1 MSFGND
7 DPQITEITGGIYE
20 GAEPY
25 ITDIMSEAGRLYGSD
40 VGRNYYPGST
50 VVPFAPQ
57 TQAAL
62 DLAQAE
68 GMNLTGGSNMYNLA
82 GSAYGGMASGAA
94 GDSYM
99 NRGLGA
105 GMGSSYGNRGLGMG
119 YGSADPGRD
128 AYSEIQPQGEY
139 LSSVRSGI
147 LGDVMQ
153 DVQSSFGGQGRT
165 GTSPGAQQAVSRGF
179 SQAYAPIAQ
188 SAAEAERTRQLSSRE
203 SAIGRQF
210 TGGREAMDRLFRG
223 SQADIGREQQA
234 REAQFGRQYGA
245 SQSDIARQQQAREAM
260 FGRMGTGAAGLMS
273 TQDSMD
279 ARRARGIGGIG
290 EVGSAYEDLAG
301 RNLQDRLNRFQ
312 FEQQSPY
319 KRLNAFIDPLVS
331 IAGLRGP
338 SYEYSQPAN
347 RLNQAF
353 GGLQM
358 GSYLGRGFGGAGG
371 MSGSNIGGL
380 LGAGAGYFFG

>member
-7 DPQITEITGGIYE
+7 DPQITAVTGGLYE

-25 ITDIMSEAGRLYGSD
+25 IEDIMSESARLYGSD

-50 VVPFAPQ
+50 VVPFAPE
-57 TQAAL
+57 TSAAL
-62 DLAQAE
+62 DLAKAE

-105 GMGSSYGNRGLGMG
+105 GMGSSYANRGLGMG

-147 LGDVMQ
+147 LSDVMQ

-165 GTSPGAQQAVSRGF
+165 GTSPGAQQAVARGF
-179 SQAYAPIAQ
+179 GQAYAPIAQ

-203 SAIGRQF
+203 SAIGRHLQVVEKLWIDCIKAVKQIWQEN
-210 TGGREAMDRLFRG
+210 TSKR
-223 SQADIGREQQA
+223 STIY
-234 REAQFGRQYGA
+234 RQYGA
-245 SQSDIARQQQAREAM
+245 SQSDIARQQSAREAM

-273 TQDSMD
+273 TQDAMD

-290 EVGSAYEDLAG
+290 EVGSAYEDMAG
-301 RNLQDRLNRFQ
+301 RQLQDRLNRYQ
-312 FEQQSPY
+312 FEQESPY
-319 KRLNAFIDPLVS
+319 KRLNAFIDPLTS
-331 IAGLRGP
+331 IAGLRSP

-347 RLNQAF
+347 RMTNAL
-353 GGLQM
+353 GGMSM
-358 GSYLGRGFGGAGG
+358 GRGLGRDFDGYGG
-371 MSGSNIGGL
+371 MSGSTLGGL

>member
-1 MSFGND
+1 
-7 DPQITEITGGIYE
+7 
-20 GAEPY
+20 
-25 ITDIMSEAGRLYGSD
+25 
-40 VGRNYYPGST
+40 
-50 VVPFAPQ
+50 
-57 TQAAL
+57 
-62 DLAQAE
+62 
-68 GMNLTGGSNMYNLA
+68 
-82 GSAYGGMASGAA
+82 
-94 GDSYM
+94 
-99 NRGLGA
+99 
-105 GMGSSYGNRGLGMG
+105 MG

-128 AYSEIQPQGEY
+128 AYSEIQPQGDY

-147 LGDVMQ
+147 LSDVMG
-153 DVQSSFGGQGRT
+153 DVQSSFGGMGRT

-188 SAAEAERTRQLSSRE
+188 SAAEAERQRQLSSRE

-234 REAQFGRQYGA
+234 REAQFNRQYGA
-245 SQSDIARQQQAREAM
+245 SQADIAREQQAREAM

-273 TQDSMD
+273 TQDAMD
-279 ARRARGIGGIG
+279 ARRARGIGGLG

-312 FEQQSPY
+312 FEQESPY

-358 GSYLGRGFGGAGG
+358 GSYLGRDFGGAGG
-371 MSGSNIGGL
+371 MSGSTLGGL